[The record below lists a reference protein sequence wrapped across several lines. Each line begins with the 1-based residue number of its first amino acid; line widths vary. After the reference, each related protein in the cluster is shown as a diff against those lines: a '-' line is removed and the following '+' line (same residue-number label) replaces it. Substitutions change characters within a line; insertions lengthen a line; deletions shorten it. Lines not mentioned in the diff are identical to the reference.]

1 MNKKKSRSDE
11 ERENDTKNGTQAPTN
26 NNYRVRF

>member
-11 ERENDTKNGTQAPTN
+11 GMENDTKNGTQVPT